1 MNVTSELLKELAQ
14 LAETDRT
21 VLSAYVSVTRGWD
34 DAHAFVERES
44 KKLMHFLDRKEK
56 DYFHTSLSFLNDYL
70 KEKKEQGFS
79 GPGVAFFADL
89 GADFVRGVEL
99 VSAPEPLLAVD
110 DEAIIYPLAL
120 ELDEYEPIGV
130 IMIDASCS
138 RILIVA
144 GQVIEDMD
152 SFCKNIH
159 HLSKVGGWSQMRYQR
174 RRAKQIKHFAQDT
187 IENAKSIF
195 GGTAIKRIV
204 IAGRDRMITALEHE
218 FPKTWKDNVIATVRW
233 DLDAPDQDFVRK
245 VRPLLERA
253 ERDEEK
259 NLLQKLVA
267 ELRRAGLAV
276 SGVEPT
282 LKALNMGQ
290 VDTLFLSEELDFITK
305 EELTSRAQ
313 ATAAY
318 VELIPE
324 TNEVLSRLGGAA
336 ALLRFK
342 IKPQMRSL

>member
-1 MNVTSELLKELAQ
+1 MKATIDLLRELAR

-21 VLSAYVSVTRGWD
+21 VLSAYVSVKRGWD
-34 DAHAFVERES
+34 DAYAFIERES
-44 KKLMHFLDRKEK
+44 KKLTQLLDRKER
-56 DYFHTSLSFLNDYL
+56 DYFQTSLSFLDDYL
-70 KEKKEQGFS
+70 KDKRRQGFS

-99 VSAPEPLLAVD
+99 VSEPEPLLAVD
-110 DEAIIYPLAL
+110 DEAIVYPLAL
-120 ELDEYEPIGV
+120 QLDEYEPIGV

-144 GQVIEDMD
+144 GQVIDDMD
-152 SFCKNIH
+152 SFCKNVH

-174 RRAKQIKHFAQDT
+174 RRAKQIKRFAQDT
-187 IENAKSIF
+187 IENAQSIF
-195 GGTAIKRIV
+195 ASAGIKRIV
-204 IAGRDRMITALEHE
+204 IAGRDRMVTALEQE
-218 FPKTWKDNVIATVRW
+218 FPSVWKNKVVATVRW
-233 DLDAPDQDFVRK
+233 DLDALDQDFVRRI
-245 VRPLLERA
+245 RPLLEKA
-253 ERDEEK
+253 ERDEES

-276 SGVEPT
+276 AGVEPT

-290 VDTLFLSEELDFITK
+290 VDTLFLSEELDLTTK

-313 ATAAY
+313 ATAAH
-318 VELIPE
+318 VESIPE
-324 TNEVLSRLGGAA
+324 ANKVLRGLGGAA

-342 IKPQMRSL
+342 IKP

>member
-1 MNVTSELLKELAQ
+1 MSVTRELLKELAQ

-21 VLSAYVSVTRGWD
+21 VLSAYVSVTRGWE
-34 DAHAFVERES
+34 DAHLFIKRES
-44 KKLMHFLDRKEK
+44 KKLEQFLDRKEK
-56 DYFHTSLSFLNDYL
+56 DYFQTSLSFLDDYL
-70 KEKKEQGFS
+70 KDKKSHGFP

-110 DEAIIYPLAL
+110 DEAVVYPLAL

-130 IMIDASCS
+130 IMIDAHCA

-144 GQVIEDMD
+144 GKVIDDMD

-174 RRAKQIKHFAQDT
+174 RRAKQMKRFAQET

-195 GGTAIKRIV
+195 AGQAIKRIV
-204 IAGRDRMITALEHE
+204 IAGRDRMISALERE
-218 FPKTWKDNVIATVRW
+218 FPKTWKGNVIATVRW

-245 VRPLLERA
+245 IRPLLEQA

-290 VDTLFLSEELDFITK
+290 VDTLFLSEELDFTTK
-305 EELTSRAQ
+305 EELASRAQ

-318 VELIPE
+318 VESIPGA
-324 TNEVLSRLGGAA
+324 NEVLTNLGGAA

-342 IKPQMRSL
+342 QKP